1 MTNERSLSFAK
12 LRYATLLRSF
22 AYGTLFAP
30 RFARHSSCKHSGT
43 YRLSVAKESKYLSEE
58 RSDEHKAT
66 YLIGHLSST
75 LHWILMTEGALRLSV
90 AKEVGRPF
98 NTHTF
103 VQDLSCEALRSCEAA
118 EQSVA
123 CEPRSEA
130 LSLRRA
136 ERGASR
142 ARGQSLVAAGF
153 SWQKLSEAIGCPL
166 VSRRVALQPMAKI

>member
-1 MTNERSLSFAK
+1 MILVNSK
-12 LRYATLLRSF
+12 M
-22 AYGTLFAP
+22 AP
-30 RFARHSSCKHSGT
+30 VGST
-43 YRLSVAKESKYLSEE
+43 SEE

-142 ARGQSLVAAGF
+142 ARGSF
-153 SWQKLSEAIGCPL
+153 SASGQIG
-166 VSRRVALQPMAKI
+166 